1 MSKLEKPEHI
11 IFIGANLYT
20 DYIQYSYLQR
30 VFPYIKDATHIH
42 RYQTFS
48 ENILSTLIKDIKSI
62 QKNSTIFVI
71 DYYYKQLL
79 SLLESYGY
87 DIKEKKGNLLFRIDS
102 VQIVVKEISLFKQ
115 LPDSTTMLNNSLAY
129 FKVFGTDSNLEKMR
143 EEIGTHASLTRI
155 LPNCYNVI
163 VKDADGE
170 KCLTNL
176 ANTLELKILAVR
188 SLKRALID
196 YLSQKGK
203 TLTIAESCT
212 GGLLAAKITS
222 VSGASSVLNGSMVTY
237 SNEIKQ
243 KWLGVQEET
252 LKQYGAVSSEC
263 VSEMLDGIKRTAD
276 ASIAVAISG
285 IAGPTGGSEDK
296 PVGTVYIGILNEKQK
311 SVKKFLFEGD
321 RTFIQELAART
332 ALEMII
338 DSEKDFF
345 EFF

>member
-30 VFPYIKDATHIH
+30 VFPYIKNATHIH

-48 ENILSTLIKDIKSI
+48 KDILKDIIKDIENI
-62 QKNSTIFVI
+62 QKNATIFII
-71 DYYYKQLL
+71 DYYYEKFL
-79 SLLESYGY
+79 SLIESYGY
-87 DIKEKKGNLLFRIDS
+87 KIKEKKGGLLFNIGKA
-102 VQIVVKEISLFKQ
+102 QIIAKKISLFKQ
-115 LPDSTTMLNNSLAY
+115 LPDSTTMVNNSLAY
-129 FKVFGTDSNLEKMR
+129 FKVFGNNESLEKMR
-143 EEIGTHASLTRI
+143 EELGTHASLTKI

-170 KCLTNL
+170 KRLTKL
-176 ANTLELKILAVR
+176 ANTLNLKILAVR

-196 YLSQKGK
+196 YLAQKEK

-222 VSGASSVLNGSMVTY
+222 VSGASQVLNGSMVTY
-237 SNEIKQ
+237 SNEIKRD
-243 KWLGVQEET
+243 WLGVKEKT
-252 LKQYGAVSSEC
+252 LQNFGAVSSEC
-263 VSEMLDGIKRTAD
+263 VSEMLDGIKKAAN

-285 IAGPTGGSEDK
+285 IAGPTGGTKEK
-296 PVGTVYIGILNEKQK
+296 PVGTVYIGVLNKKEKTIQK
-311 SVKKFLFEGD
+311 FQFEGD

-345 EFF
+345 DFF